1 MALSIPAYAAGKKY
15 TDETVKG
22 GGAVKGKNCTIESIT
37 EIEGGHRVKF
47 AWELDDGTKKTAD
60 MDVLD
65 GEDGEQGP
73 KGDKGDPGDKG
84 DKGDPGDKGDKGDPG
99 DKGADGE
106 QGPKGDKGDPGEKGE
121 KGDPGSGGVS
131 FSYSDNKLTISTY

>member
-1 MALSIPAYAAGKKY
+1 MSFNAPAYAASNKY
-15 TDETVKG
+15 TSETVEG

-37 EIEGGHRVKF
+37 EIEGGQRVKF

-73 KGDKGDPGDKG
+73 KGDKGADGDPGPKGDKG
-84 DKGDPGDKGDKGDPG
+84 DKGDPGE
-99 DKGADGE
+99 KGADGE

>member
-1 MALSIPAYAAGKKY
+1 MSFNAPAYAASNKY
-15 TDETVKG
+15 TSETVEG

-37 EIEGGHRVKF
+37 ELDGGQRVKF

-65 GEDGEQGP
+65 GEQGE
-73 KGDKGDPGDKG
+73 KGDP
-84 DKGDPGDKGDKGDPG
+84 
-99 DKGADGE
+99 
-106 QGPKGDKGDPGEKGE
+106 GPKGDKGDPGEKGE

-131 FSYSDNKLTISTY
+131 FSYSDNKLTILTH